1 MLSLDLSSEGSSIR
15 ANRNSQTS
23 LMNHYER
30 SMCQPIAYTAARTGD
45 VRLTFVA
52 PAHDLKQ
59 EIQSF
64 MDRVTGLVT
73 AHDIA
78 AHNITDSTA
87 GRVWSRYLA
96 DTNFGSGHHIT

>member
-1 MLSLDLSSEGSSIR
+1 
-15 ANRNSQTS
+15 
-23 LMNHYER
+23 
-30 SMCQPIAYTAARTGD
+30 MCQPIAYTAARTGD

-64 MDRVTGLVT
+64 MDLVTGLVT
-73 AHDIA
+73 AHDIAPHDIA

-96 DTNFGSGHHIT
+96 DTNFGSGHLIT